1 MTNLTESQAID
12 LAKQT
17 LSNPNYSDFTM
28 SLMTVNDSEDFIW
41 GYLFDL
47 NLQYLKP
54 INYINNNGFNSV
66 VLIYQNN

>member
-1 MTNLTESQAID
+1 MTNLTEFQAID

-17 LSNPNYSDFTM
+17 LSNPNYSNFTM
-28 SLMTVNDSEDFIW
+28 ALMNVNDSKDFIW
-41 GYLFDL
+41 GYLYDL

-54 INYINNNGFNSV
+54 IEYINDNGFDSV